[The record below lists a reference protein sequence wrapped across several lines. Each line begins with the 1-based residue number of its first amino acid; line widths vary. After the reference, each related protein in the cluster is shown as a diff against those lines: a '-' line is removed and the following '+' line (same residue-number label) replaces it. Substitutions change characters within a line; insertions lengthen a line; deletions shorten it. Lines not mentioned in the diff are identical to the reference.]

1 VEAVDPDLVGAERL
15 RRAALMSTPQAQI
28 VLDDTGRLAMSTN
41 RAAHLFGISQ
51 RDLGRP
57 IQDLEVSYRPIEL
70 RAHIEEATTERR
82 QVWVRDVT
90 WLRGPTESLSLD
102 IQVVPLNDESGT
114 PLGTSI
120 IFNDVTAH
128 RQLQNEL
135 EFANRQLETAYEE
148 LQSTNEELETTNE
161 ELQSTVEE
169 LETTNEEL
177 QSTNEELE
185 TMNEELQSMNDE
197 LQMSNEAH
205 REQQDHFFRLNRFM
219 SSVLGSMRSGV
230 AVVDS
235 DLRVVTWN
243 AMAEDLWGVRQDE
256 VQGEFLFNLDIG
268 LPLEALL
275 PALRSTL
282 SSSDGPHQ
290 LITLDAVN
298 RRGRPTTVQV
308 TLTRLSQDGD
318 ATPGAL
324 LMMDVLDTD
333 GA

>member
-1 VEAVDPDLVGAERL
+1 
-15 RRAALMSTPQAQI
+15 
-28 VLDDTGRLAMSTN
+28 
-41 RAAHLFGISQ
+41 
-51 RDLGRP
+51 
-57 IQDLEVSYRPIEL
+57 
-70 RAHIEEATTERR
+70 
-82 QVWVRDVT
+82 
-90 WLRGPTESLSLD
+90 
-102 IQVVPLNDESGT
+102 
-114 PLGTSI
+114 
-120 IFNDVTAH
+120 
-128 RQLQNEL
+128 
-135 EFANRQLETAYEE
+135 
-148 LQSTNEELETTNE
+148 
-161 ELQSTVEE
+161 
-169 LETTNEEL
+169 
-177 QSTNEELE
+177 
-185 TMNEELQSMNDE
+185 MNEELQSMNDE